1 MEKKIEKEKKKE
13 LHDEIEIPSDINSV
27 IENGEIKM
35 KKNNNEAKRKLNQL
49 IDVKINGN
57 KVILDSKKS
66 SRREKKIFGT
76 MRAHIKNMIS
86 GLNTPFQYKL
96 QVSNVHFPMTVEIDK
111 NNNEL
116 IIKNFLGEKKDRR
129 IKIADNVDI
138 KVNKDIIEVESF
150 DIEKAGQVAT
160 NIEKGT
166 RVTNKD
172 RRIFQD
178 GIFLIKKP
186 NRSFL

>member
-1 MEKKIEKEKKKE
+1 MEKKNVKKKKE
-13 LHDEIEIPSDINSV
+13 LHDEIEIPSDINCI

-35 KKNNNEAKRKLNQL
+35 KRENKEIKRKLNHL
-49 IDVKINGN
+49 IDVKISGN
-57 KVILDSKKS
+57 KIILNSKRS
-66 SRREKKIFGT
+66 SRKEKKIFGT
-76 MRAHIKNMIS
+76 MRAHIKNMIL
-86 GLNTPFQYKL
+86 GLNAPFQYKL
-96 QVSNVHFPMTVEIDK
+96 QISNVHFPMTVEVDK
-111 NNNEL
+111 NKNEL

-138 KVNKDIIEVESF
+138 KLNKDIIEVESF

-166 RVTNKD
+166 RVTKKD

>member
-1 MEKKIEKEKKKE
+1 MVKKIDKKKKKE
-13 LHDEIEIPSDINSV
+13 LHDQIEIENNIICS

-35 KKNNNEAKRKLNQL
+35 KKDDREIKRKLNPL
-49 IDVKINGN
+49 IDIKIDGN
-57 KVILDSKKS
+57 KIILSSKKS
-66 SRREKKIFGT
+66 SRNEKKIFGT
-76 MRAHIKNMIS
+76 MRAHIKNMLL
-86 GLNTPFQYKL
+86 GLHTPFQYKL
-96 QVSNVHFPMTVEIDK
+96 QVSNVHFPMTVEVDK

-160 NIEKGT
+160 NIEKGA

>member
-1 MEKKIEKEKKKE
+1 MPSSICFLMEKKNVKKKKE
-13 LHDEIEIPSDINSV
+13 LHDEIEIPSDINCI

-35 KKNNNEAKRKLNQL
+35 KRENKEIKRKLNHL
-49 IDVKINGN
+49 IDVKISGN
-57 KVILDSKKS
+57 KIILNSKRS
-66 SRREKKIFGT
+66 SRKEKKIFGT
-76 MRAHIKNMIS
+76 MRAHIKNMIL
-86 GLNTPFQYKL
+86 GLNAPFQYKL
-96 QVSNVHFPMTVEIDK
+96 QISNVHFPMTVEVDK
-111 NNNEL
+111 NKNEL
-116 IIKNFLGEKKDRR
+116 RIKN
-129 IKIADNVDI
+129 ADNVDI
-138 KVNKDIIEVESF
+138 KLNKDIIEVESF

-166 RVTNKD
+166 RVTKKD